1 MLWVLKR
8 TVSIR
13 YMFDLMDRKVF
24 TIIKVNHILS
34 GHSKIDKTKVLNA
47 VYQLSIIG
55 LENQFWSSFEWLLKT
70 GFTLA
75 QIILFI

>member
-13 YMFDLMDRKVF
+13 HMFDLMDRKIF
-24 TIIKVNHILS
+24 TVITVNHILS
-34 GHSKIDKTKVLNA
+34 GHSKIDKTNVLNV
-47 VYQLSIIG
+47 VYQLAIKG